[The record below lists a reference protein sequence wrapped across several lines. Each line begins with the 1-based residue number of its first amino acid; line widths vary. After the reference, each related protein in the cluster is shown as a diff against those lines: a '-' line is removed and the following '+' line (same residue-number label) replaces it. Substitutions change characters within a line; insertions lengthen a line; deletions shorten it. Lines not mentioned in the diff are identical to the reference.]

1 MKKSWIE
8 RFQIVANNAKGDA
21 NAPVYL
27 GGLFKGYLAF
37 DNSQSSHYRWLC
49 VISCA
54 VLYNLIF
61 VIGRTVFWELEN
73 MFPIGWYVMDYSSD
87 VIYLL
92 DMFIR
97 MHEGNFSVLVTSYPF
112 SHWDKNPQFIQ
123 KFTFL
128 SLIFD

>member
-1 MKKSWIE
+1 MPKKSWKE
-8 RFQIVANNAKGDA
+8 RFQIVLENAKGDA
-21 NAPVYL
+21 NAPVYF

-97 MHEGNFSVLVTSYPF
+97 MHEGKIFSNFF
-112 SHWDKNPQFIQ
+112 KIHWIQSKNCLNF
-123 KFTFL
+123 
-128 SLIFD
+128 